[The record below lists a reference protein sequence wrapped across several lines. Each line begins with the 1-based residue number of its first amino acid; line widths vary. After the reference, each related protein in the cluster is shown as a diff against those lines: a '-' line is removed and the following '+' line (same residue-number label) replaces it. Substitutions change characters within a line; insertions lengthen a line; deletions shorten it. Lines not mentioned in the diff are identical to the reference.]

1 MAWRAT
7 AESIQ
12 LSVLNAIEVAK
23 LERFRSLALPVI
35 GAGSGGFNEVHA
47 IELIEETARPAAG
60 DLDLRLVRFVG

>member
-7 AESIQ
+7 AESIR

-35 GAGSGGFNEVHA
+35 GAGSGGFNGSSQKRV
-47 IELIEETARPAAG
+47 
-60 DLDLRLVRFVG
+60 